1 MIASFLYVILIIGIG
16 RYLSQDFSF
25 LFDSS
30 NKFYLLFVASALMLV
45 MGDYLTEPYYTK
57 PVDVIVKSFTI
68 LLVLGS
74 IPLEK
79 QNY

>member
-1 MIASFLYVILIIGIG
+1 MNSKLTIRERMIASFLYVILIIGIG

-45 MGDYLTEPYYTK
+45 ME
-57 PVDVIVKSFTI
+57 II
-68 LLVLGS
+68 LLNRIILNQ
-74 IPLEK
+74 LM
-79 QNY
+79 